1 MPFADIGSSPL
12 TPGLSPARIHYR
24 EEGSGFPLIFLHGGW
39 GYEIYPFDRQIG
51 AFNKQLR
58 IIIPDR
64 SGYGRSTKIKILPT
78 DFHKLAAMEM
88 ISFLDALSIQH
99 ALIWG
104 HSDGAVIA
112 AVMALSAPERITGLI
127 LEAFHY
133 FKVKPGSER
142 FFSSLAQDPDRLGER
157 ITHRLK
163 LEHGEEHWRNVIKMN
178 SEAWL
183 KIAAESRGP
192 SEDLFGGQLQ
202 KLSVPAVFI
211 HGAQDPRTEP
221 GEIETVSQVLR
232 KTTIHLIKG
241 ARHSPHSEKG
251 SAHQT
256 TLLAKQFL
264 QQFLSSYKG
273 NPGGRLRPII
283 SSACK

>member
-1 MPFADIGSSPL
+1 VPFADIGSSPL
-12 TPGLSPARIHYR
+12 TPELSPARIHYR

-51 AFNKQLR
+51 AFNKQFR
-58 IIIPDR
+58 IIIPAR
-64 SGYGRSTKIKILPT
+64 SGYGRSTKIETLPT

-88 ISFLDALSIQH
+88 VRFLDSLNIRD

-112 AVMALSAPERITGLI
+112 TMMALSAPERTTGLI

-142 FFSSLAQDPDRLGER
+142 FFATFAEDPDQLGER
-157 ITHRLK
+157 ISHRLK
-163 LEHGEEHWRNVIKMN
+163 LEHGERHWRTVVKMN

-183 KIAAESRGP
+183 KIAAESNGP
-192 SEDLFGGQLQ
+192 SEDLFGGQLL
-202 KLSVPAVFI
+202 KLSVPTVFI

-221 GEIETVSQVLR
+221 GEIEAVSQILD
-232 KTTIHLIKG
+232 KTPIHLIQG
-241 ARHSPHSEKG
+241 ARHSPHSESG
-251 SAHQT
+251 SAHRT
-256 TLLAKQFL
+256 NLLAKQFL
-264 QQFLSSYKG
+264 QQFL
-273 NPGGRLRPII
+273 
-283 SSACK
+283 